1 MEEAGLRV
9 ELEGYVAEVFA
20 SLGRKDQRA
29 KGRLYLQG
37 LMQPMAER
45 LDVDHQ
51 QLQQFVTSSPWK
63 VEPVRRRV
71 AALAEESIA
80 PEAWVIDDTG
90 FKKDGVAS
98 ACVARQYSGTLGK
111 IGNCQVAA
119 TVHMVTDAASATV
132 NWRLFVPEAW
142 DDTCADTNEQAEA
155 VAARRAK
162 ARIPDYVRHRPK
174 WELALEM
181 IDELTRWGR
190 TCPVAV
196 ADAGYGDNALF
207 RLELTRRSIPWVMAV
222 KASTSAYPADTVPEL
237 AERSGP
243 RGRPSVPRYRQA
255 RPAWPNSRWPPGE
268 ETTSG
273 HLAAR
278 HQTQRHQQDRGH
290 EIPLPRPARQTRQPA
305 HRTRRRRIT
314 TRGLADRRMAARR
327 QGTHRLL
334 ALRPA
339 RQHTNQDPGQTGKN
353 PVAHRTRLPRT
364 ENQTRPLPL
373 RRTVLPGL
381 PPPRHPRVR
390 STPIHHQKTP
400 RHPKSSRG
408 SLSLYGVLK
417 ELQRIL
423 IRQLGRCPYCQHA
436 QPT

>member
-1 MEEAGLRV
+1 MEETRLRV
-9 ELEGYVAEVFA
+9 ELEDYVGEVFA

-37 LMQPMAER
+37 LMLEGRCKSMQPMAGR

-71 AALAEESIA
+71 AALAEEAIA

-98 ACVARQYSGTLGK
+98 ACVARQYSGTLGE

-119 TVHMVTDAASATV
+119 TVHMLTDAASAPV

-162 ARIPDYVRHRPK
+162 ARIPDYVRNRPK

-207 RLELTRRSIPWVMAV
+207 LTRRSIPWVMAV

-255 RPAWPNSRWPPGE
+255 PASLAELAVAAGRRELHQVTWRHVTRNTGTNKTAAMKSRFLALRVRPASRHIASGEDGSLPEAWLIAEWPPGAQE
-268 ETTSG
+268 PTDYWLS
-273 HLAAR
+273 
-278 HQTQRHQQDRGH
+278 D
-290 EIPLPRPARQTRQPA
+290 LPANTPARTLVRLAKIRWRIEHDYRELKTGLGLSHFEGRSFPGFHHHATLVSAAHLFITRK
-305 HRTRRRRIT
+305 R
-314 TRGLADRRMAARR
+314 LATPKAA
-327 QGTHRLL
+327 G
-334 ALRPA
+334 AA
-339 RQHTNQDPGQTGKN
+339 
-353 PVAHRTRLPRT
+353 
-364 ENQTRPLPL
+364 
-373 RRTVLPGL
+373 
-381 PPPRHPRVR
+381 
-390 STPIHHQKTP
+390 
-400 RHPKSSRG
+400 
-408 SLSLYGVLK
+408 
-417 ELQRIL
+417 
-423 IRQLGRCPYCQHA
+423 
-436 QPT
+436 